1 MRKKIQRVKKA
12 EAGAKA
18 LQAEN
23 RKLKALLE
31 NRKRAADGYK
41 AEAMAAEAASA
52 GAVIL
57 LRALMMEQETDVL
70 RIGKGAIQRAR
81 ECYQRMA
88 SRYDETGNVEVWANM
103 PLGDAE
109 TGFRGEGEKG
119 IDEAEKTPEKGAEEE

>member
-88 SRYDETGNVEVWANM
+88 SRYDEKGNVEIWANM

-109 TGFRGEGEKG
+109 TGFQGEGEKG

>member
-57 LRALMMEQETDVL
+57 LRALMMERETDTL

-88 SRYDETGNVEVWANM
+88 SRYDERGNVEIWAER
-103 PLGDAE
+103 PLEGSE
-109 TGFRGEGEKG
+109 TGFPGEDEKLL
-119 IDEAEKTPEKGAEEE
+119 DEKEKTPENGAEGE